1 MKSFESDGENPV
13 YRKRDALRVQNTW
26 TMKQQVIAR
35 SMNGI
40 SLWSDTSSLPAFTS
54 SLSVLHRTVK
64 DTHCRGPHET
74 WNSAV
79 SLRVI
84 RIRRFWTTV
93 HTYVLSLN
101 DRFAYSTR
109 NQSNRTACIVRAS
122 WENLITS
129 QDEHEEEPRGND
141 ETLHAGLYKGHRLGF
156 TERKITESSV
166 ERGPEYRK

>member
-1 MKSFESDGENPV
+1 MGSHYGPT
-13 YRKRDALRVQNTW
+13 RVRFLLSPRPSRFS
-26 TMKQQVIAR
+26 IAR
-35 SMNGI
+35 QKILTAEDHMKRGI
-40 SLWSDTSSLPAFTS
+40 LP
-54 SLSVLHRTVK
+54 
-64 DTHCRGPHET
+64 
-74 WNSAV
+74 V

-84 RIRRFWTTV
+84 KIRRFWTTV

-129 QDEHEEEPRGND
+129 QDEHEEEPRRND

-156 TERKITESSV
+156 TKRKITESSV